1 MNNCKFILAYNIKT
15 GSIIDDLQIEKTGVA
30 MIVSFATENKMDTPI
45 RLEKGWKKKPTE
57 PMGSWCSWHCTGSCF
72 FIHKLYKSLYI
83 LKLVKKLLLLSE
95 SLTSTTD
102 SNPRGWYYK
111 KEIYFGTNLYSSFDE
126 QNLQNPPTV
135 NIWHNEWI
143 KELKHWNPL
152 RLCDDHQYEYIGKC
166 HQPQLASLWTKQ
178 WYLQMY
184 NCRQKHH
191 KISPEFGT
199 T

>member
-1 MNNCKFILAYNIKT
+1 
-15 GSIIDDLQIEKTGVA
+15 

-57 PMGSWCSWHCTGSCF
+57 PMGSRCSCIAQVAVSSFTNSTKACTF
-72 FIHKLYKSLYI
+72 
-83 LKLVKKLLLLSE
+83 LKLVKKLLLRSE

-152 RLCDDHQYEYIGKC
+152 RLWDDHRHEYIGKC